1 MWRDTGLLVGI
12 ALAGAAVAVFVQ
24 PPLTR
29 SLTLGIAAWLVVAA
43 TLVRH
48 AAQRAKGRG
57 IMGTPEGNAEYHAD
71 PERFALGVVHSV
83 GLGAG
88 LGIAAMLAS
97 LVAKTL

>member
-1 MWRDTGLLVGI
+1 
-12 ALAGAAVAVFVQ
+12 
-24 PPLTR
+24 
-29 SLTLGIAAWLVVAA
+29 
-43 TLVRH
+43 
-48 AAQRAKGRG
+48 
-57 IMGTPEGNAEYHAD
+57 MGTPEGNAEYHAD